1 MLEGRGRCSGGYV
14 SILLL
19 IITIYQVLEGV
30 DGDAVAPVKFGGVY
44 LPLEMQPAKCAK
56 DPLLVKKNGK
66 HKEPGKCV
74 KDPLWGGPGP
84 SPPIGHAPPRGG
96 GELPP
101 TK

>member
-1 MLEGRGRCSGGYV
+1 MLEGV
-14 SILLL
+14 
-19 IITIYQVLEGV
+19 E
-30 DGDAVAPVKFGGVY
+30 GDAVAPVKFGGVY
-44 LPLEMQPAKCAK
+44 LPLEIPPTKCVK

-74 KDPLWGGPGP
+74 KDPLWGGP

>member
-1 MLEGRGRCSGGYV
+1 MLEGV
-14 SILLL
+14 
-19 IITIYQVLEGV
+19 E
-30 DGDAVAPVKFGGVY
+30 GDAVAPVKFGGVY

-66 HKEPGKCV
+66 HKEAGKCV
-74 KDPLWGGPGP
+74 KDPLWGGP

>member
-56 DPLLVKKNGK
+56 DPLLVKKMENIKSRENASKTLSGVAP
-66 HKEPGKCV
+66 H
-74 KDPLWGGPGP
+74 PL
-84 SPPIGHAPPRGG
+84 
-96 GELPP
+96 
-101 TK
+101 

>member
-1 MLEGRGRCSGGYV
+1 MLEGV
-14 SILLL
+14 
-19 IITIYQVLEGV
+19 E
-30 DGDAVAPVKFGGVY
+30 GDAVAPVKFGGVY
-44 LPLEMQPAKCAK
+44 LPLEIPPTKCVK

-74 KDPLWGGPGP
+74 KDPLLVKKEKNGKHKEAGKCVKDPLWGGP
-84 SPPIGHAPPRGG
+84 SPPIGHAPPRGV